1 MGRAVDAPLTSV
13 AERPYIADDRR
24 VGYRP
29 FGRYR
34 QVGWYNV
41 GDQWPEAPEAIRGAV
56 DGPPR
61 EQDYNRFE
69 RVIYRWLARPRL
81 WPRRRP

>member
-1 MGRAVDAPLTSV
+1 MSVPLVQSPGHTSW
-13 AERPYIADDRR
+13 

-41 GDQWPEAPEAIRGAV
+41 GDQWPEAPDELRAAV
-56 DGPPR
+56 DEPPAVA
-61 EQDYNRFE
+61 DYNRFE
-69 RVIYRWLARPRL
+69 RAIYRWLARPHL
-81 WPRRRP
+81 WPRRRRC

>member
-1 MGRAVDAPLTSV
+1 
-13 AERPYIADDRR
+13 

-34 QVGWYNV
+34 QAGAYNV
-41 GDQWPEAPEAIRGAV
+41 GDQWPEAPDELQRAV

-61 EQDYNRFE
+61 ASDYNRVEQAF
-69 RVIYRWLARPRL
+69 YRWLAHPRL
-81 WPRRRP
+81 WRRRRP